1 MSFVAGSSVVLA
13 FALDAFIAEPPIRTH
28 PVAWLG
34 RLIALFDR
42 DWQRPV
48 LIGVLVAVCVPFVS
62 AVVTGTIV
70 AVAVAVH
77 PVAGAVTAGIVLFVT
92 VSRRMLL
99 ETACEVSALTETD
112 LPGARDRL
120 RTLAGRDAES
130 LSSGQVRSAA
140 VESAA
145 ENLSDGLV
153 APLFAFT
160 LLAPV
165 SLSLGTAG
173 AAWVKAVNTLDSM
186 LGYEHKRVGTA
197 SARLDD
203 IVMWLPARVSALLL
217 ALSAGS
223 VSALSEQ
230 RAWLDSVPS
239 PNAGWPM
246 GTLAAV
252 TDSRLEKPGVYTLN
266 PDRSLPSIET
276 ANSGLRVVNVAS
288 VLAFALAVV
297 VTVVTQIIQISQFI
311 QSIQFVLTRVALL

>member
-1 MSFVAGSSVVLA
+1 MNRAVVGSIVIA
-13 FALDAFIAEPPIRTH
+13 FALDSLIGEPPTRAH
-28 PVAWLG
+28 PVVWLG
-34 RLIALFDR
+34 RLIAPFDR
-42 DWQRPV
+42 DWQRPI
-48 LIGVLVAVCVPFVS
+48 LTGVLVAVCVPFASAIVVS
-62 AVVTGTIV
+62 IVVTVAIAVTPVVGT
-70 AVAVAVH
+70 
-77 PVAGAVTAGIVLFVT
+77 VTAGTILFVT

-99 ETACEVSALTETD
+99 DTAREVSALTETD
-112 LPGARDRL
+112 LQKARTRL
-120 RTLAGRDAES
+120 RALAGRDASS
-130 LSSGQVRSAA
+130 LSAGQVRSAA

-203 IVMWLPARVSALLL
+203 IVMWLPARTSAVLL

-246 GTLAAV
+246 GTLAAI
-252 TDSRLEKPGVYTLN
+252 TDSRLEKQGVYTLN
-266 PDRSLPSIET
+266 SDRALPSIET
-276 ANSGLRVVNVAS
+276 AESSFRIVSLAS
-288 VLAFALAVV
+288 VLAFVV
-297 VTVVTQIIQISQFI
+297 AIVSIVAI
-311 QSIQFVLTRVALL
+311 QSIQIVLTQGVLL